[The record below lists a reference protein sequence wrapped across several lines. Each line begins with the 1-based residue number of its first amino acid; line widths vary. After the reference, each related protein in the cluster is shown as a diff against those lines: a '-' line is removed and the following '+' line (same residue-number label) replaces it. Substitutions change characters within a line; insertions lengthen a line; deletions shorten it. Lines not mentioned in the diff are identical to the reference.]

1 MVVARDMFFKGL
13 VFGGVVGAVVGL
25 AYNGAKHMGWSTLWF
40 LNDGGFLNDG
50 VFVSSVGFVPLFVLE
65 GVRCVR
71 VLLGGL
77 KRMSIFLFHGR
88 DL

>member
-1 MVVARDMFFKGL
+1 MVVAWDMFFKGL

-25 AYNGAKHMGWSTLWF
+25 AHVGVKHMGWSTHWF
-40 LNDGGFLNDG
+40 LNNG
-50 VFVSSVGFVPLFVLE
+50 VFLGTIGLVPLFVLE